1 MKQVIKSL
9 LSLILFTVA
18 FQTLASAQQN
28 SSMGESMQESLDV
41 ATQLMISKQSKS
53 AVLITGKLLE
63 RLEKEEKY
71 NSPFGLKVQ
80 LIHGS
85 ALVNAD
91 KLGAGL
97 DFLLK
102 LKETSQAK
110 KQWDVFAETCRVIAS
125 VLEYAE
131 QKEGSLSNLREAQAT
146 ISQYHLDSIYPNFA
160 VRIASWHR
168 LFGDRDSSV
177 FYAQEAIRTAQQ
189 FGKVFEVAEGHL
201 LLGLNLK
208 HADPQGAISH
218 YKEAAQ
224 WYRKVKVFYTFCFI
238 HLNMAELN
246 LAMGNSREAMANI
259 DTTFLYYPLA
269 TGNNDEQIS
278 RAYILKGNAFQQLG
292 QLDSAIFYLKTG
304 HKMEMESV
312 QSLNLEKIVEIDN
325 KYNVRQ
331 KVKELEAKNLEIQ
344 TGNDRLNLLVVL
356 ISMIFV
362 FAGILAFF
370 YLRLRKANQITREQS
385 KQLKSLDTAK
395 SHFFAN
401 VSHELRTPLALML
414 GPIGTLLKDNQLTDK
429 QANLLQLAQHS
440 SKQLEQLV
448 TDILDLGKLEM
459 GKMELNETLTEVAP
473 FFRSYFAQFESLAE
487 SRHIDFSLDMA
498 VDNDVVALLDQ
509 AKCRQ
514 ILNNLL
520 SNAFKFTPA
529 GERVAAKLLLSDG
542 TIQLSVADTG
552 PGIHPDDLPHVFNRY
567 FQTTRPDKPAEGGT
581 GIGLALCHE
590 YAHLFGGKI
599 EVKSMLGQGTTFRVW
614 IPVKRADNANIP
626 DVAPKILDLG
636 LKSAPTPAATP
647 ALPAPAYQALA
658 GREVSTKEGALAKPT
673 ILVVE
678 DNPDL
683 QAYIRLILSE
693 KYQVVTAE
701 NGQAALGVMSYELG
715 EIHEPSGIKKTH
727 NSKLITPDLVLSDLM
742 MPVMDGLQ
750 LLEKLK
756 SSDATRHIPVIMLT
770 ARADARDKLK
780 ALRIGVDDYLTK
792 PFEEEELLVRI
803 ENLLKNQ
810 SARRAALAEDTTT
823 SEASTTPPLSQ
834 PDREWLKTFEA
845 YVQKHYSSDLLSVTS
860 LAHEFAMS
868 ESTLLRQLKRLTGLS
883 PLQYIQEVRLT
894 EAWRLLENQRYNSI
908 AQVASKVGYDEVR
921 TFTRSFKQRFG
932 KLPSEM
938 IEV

>member
-1 MKQVIKSL
+1 MKRVITTL

-18 FQTLASAQQN
+18 FQTLTSAQQN

-63 RLEKEEKY
+63 RLEKEGKY
-71 NSPFGLKVQ
+71 NAPFGLKVQ

-85 ALVNAD
+85 ALVSAE

-110 KQWDVFAETCRVIAS
+110 KQWDVFAESCRVIAS

-160 VRIASWHR
+160 VRISSWHR
-168 LFGDRDSSV
+168 IFGDRDSSV
-177 FYAQEAIRTAQQ
+177 FYAHEAIRTAPQ

-218 YKEAAQ
+218 YKEAALL
-224 WYRKVKVFYTFCFI
+224 YRKVKVFYTFCLI

-246 LAMGNSREAMANI
+246 LAMGKSREAMANI
-259 DTTFLYYPLA
+259 DTAFLYYPLA
-269 TGNNDEQIS
+269 TGNNIEQLF

-304 HKMEMESV
+304 HKMELESL

-325 KYNVRQ
+325 KYNVKQ

-344 TGNDRLNLLVVL
+344 TGNDRLNLLMVL

-414 GPIGTLLKDNQLTDK
+414 GPIGTLLKDKQLTDK

-448 TDILDLGKLEM
+448 TEILDLGKLEM
-459 GKMELNETLTEVAP
+459 GKMELDEKPTEVAP

-487 SRHIDFSLDMA
+487 SRHIDFSFDIA
-498 VDNDVVALLDQ
+498 VGDGVVTNLDQ

-529 GERVAAKLLLSDG
+529 GERVEATLSLNNG

-614 IPVKRADNANIP
+614 IPVKRADNANIS

-636 LKSAPTPAATP
+636 LKSAPAPIATP
-647 ALPAPAYQALA
+647 VASADKA
-658 GREVSTKEGALAKPT
+658 RPT

-683 QAYIRLILSE
+683 QAYIRVILSE
-693 KYQVVTAE
+693 KYNVVSAD
-701 NGQAALGVMSYELG
+701 NGQTALGVMRDELG
-715 EIHEPSGIKKTH
+715 VMSEQAGAQIAHHS
-727 NSKLITPDLVLSDLM
+727 SLITPDLVLSDLM

-770 ARADARDKLK
+770 ARAEARDKLK
-780 ALRIGVDDYLTK
+780 ALRIGVDDYMTK
-792 PFEEEELLVRI
+792 PFEEEELLARI
-803 ENLLKNQ
+803 ENLLRNQ
-810 SARRAALAEDTTT
+810 SVRKQEAPSSPAPETTRPQVSEED
-823 SEASTTPPLSQ
+823 Q
-834 PDREWLKTFEA
+834 QWLEGFEA
-845 YVQKHYSSDLLSVTS
+845 YVQKHLSSDILTVSA
-860 LAHEFAMS
+860 LAGTFAMS
-868 ESTLLRQLKRLTGLS
+868 DSTLQRQLKRLTGLS
-883 PLQYIQEVRLT
+883 PIQYLQEMRLD
-894 EAWRLLENQRYNSI
+894 EGRKLLETRRYNSI
-908 AQVASKVGYDEVR
+908 GQVAAQVGFQDA
-921 TFTRSFKQRFG
+921 RSFSRSYKQRFG

-938 IEV
+938 MGE

>member
-28 SSMGESMQESLDV
+28 SSKGESMQESLDV

-63 RLEKEEKY
+63 RLEKEGKY

-131 QKEGSLSNLREAQAT
+131 KKEGSLSNLREAQAT
-146 ISQYHLDSIYPNFA
+146 ISRYQLDSIYPNFA
-160 VRIASWHR
+160 VRISSWHR
-168 LFGDRDSSV
+168 IFGDKDSSV
-177 FYAQEAIRTAQQ
+177 FYAQEAIRTAPQ
-189 FGKVFEVAEGHL
+189 FGKVFEAAEGHL

-224 WYRKVKVFYTFCFI
+224 LYRKVKVFYTFCTM
-238 HLNMAELN
+238 HLSMAELN
-246 LAMGNSREAMANI
+246 LAMGKSREAMANI
-259 DTTFLYYPLA
+259 DTAFLYYPLT
-269 TGNNDEQIS
+269 TGNNMEQYY

-292 QLDSAIFYLKTG
+292 QLDSAIIYLKTG
-304 HKMEMESV
+304 HKMELESV
-312 QSLNLEKIVEIDN
+312 ESLNLEKIVEIDN

-414 GPIGTLLKDNQLTDK
+414 GPIGTLLKDKQLTDK

-459 GKMELNETLTEVAP
+459 GKMELNETPTEVAP

-487 SRHIDFSLDMA
+487 SRHIDFSFDMA

-529 GERVAAKLLLSDG
+529 GERVEATLSLNNG

-614 IPVKRADNANIP
+614 IPVKRTDNANIP
-626 DVAPKILDLG
+626 DVAPQILDLG
-636 LKSAPTPAATP
+636 LKSEPAPIATPAA
-647 ALPAPAYQALA
+647 
-658 GREVSTKEGALAKPT
+658 SSDKAKPT

-678 DNPDL
+678 DNPNL
-683 QAYIRLILSE
+683 QAYIRVVLSE
-693 KYQVVTAE
+693 KYNVVSAE

-715 EIHEPSGIKKTH
+715 VMPEQAGAQITH
-727 NSKLITPDLVLSDLM
+727 NASLITPDLILSDLM

-756 SSDATRHIPVIMLT
+756 SSDATWHIPVIMLT
-770 ARADARDKLK
+770 ARAEARDKLK
-780 ALRIGVDDYLTK
+780 ALRIGVDDYMTK
-792 PFEEEELLVRI
+792 PFDEEELLVRI
-803 ENLLKNQ
+803 ENLLHNQ
-810 SARRAALAEDTTT
+810 KARQLAMPEVTEQAETAPT
-823 SEASTTPPLSQ
+823 MSEA
-834 PDREWLKTFEA
+834 DRVWLATFEGH
-845 YVQKHYSSDLLSVTS
+845 VSKKLSDDTVSIPS
-860 LAHEFAMS
+860 LAHEFNMS
-868 ESTLLRQLKRLTGLS
+868 ESTLLRQLKRLSGLS
-883 PLQYIQEVRLT
+883 PIQYLQEMRLDH
-894 EAWRLLENQRYNSI
+894 ARHLLENRSHDS
-908 AQVASKVGYDEVR
+908 VAKVAAGVGYND
-921 TFTRSFKQRFG
+921 TRSFSHAFKQRFG
-932 KLPSEM
+932 KLPSEFLNS
-938 IEV
+938 